1 MVHKVKTKWDK
12 GNITMA
18 AIVAERPKMS
28 SNIQEILDGKIA
40 ELVDEVR
47 ESQQQ
52 LNALGDR
59 VTAAKE
65 QLRELLEMRG
75 SNWSDD
81 VGYARL
87 SSDSSRKYYDSRAL
101 DELILAD
108 PLQYGWLK
116 DFRKEAAVRG
126 SVQIK

>member
-1 MVHKVKTKWDK
+1 
-12 GNITMA
+12 MA
-18 AIVAERPKMS
+18 AITVEKPRMS
-28 SNIQEILDGKIA
+28 TNIQEILDGKIA

-47 ESQQQ
+47 ESQEKMS
-52 LNALGDR
+52 ALSDR
-59 VTAAKE
+59 VAAAKE

-75 SNWSDD
+75 SSWSDD

-101 DELILAD
+101 DDLILAD